1 MKTLRLTR
9 AESAA
14 YAAGERCFWRAMRKQ
29 PYCPR
34 GWWQAHDG
42 YWTYQSR
49 YINKIDDSA
58 RRIICPYGT
67 PGDRITLTAKGVL
80 WDNQHRITAI
90 AVDQRDGKWGW
101 LLEVGT

>member
-1 MKTLRLTR
+1 
-9 AESAA
+9 
-14 YAAGERCFWRAMRKQ
+14 MRKQ

-58 RRIICPYGT
+58 GRIICPYGT
-67 PGDRITLTAKGVL
+67 PGDRVEVQYNRHGDT
-80 WDNQHRITAI
+80 DEMSITAI
-90 AVDQRDGKWGW
+90 TVEQRDGKWGW
-101 LLEVGT
+101 VVEVGA